1 MRSNRMKKTS
11 PPRRKRSAIKRV
23 KPQRGTLPLLITL
36 SVFVVAMIFFAPKI
50 AQTPAANVS
59 GTEVDEAAVSSGD
72 TNLRIT
78 EAMSSNRSA
87 FPDETGAFPDWVEI
101 TNTGDSPI
109 NIKGYGLSD
118 RADKI
123 TFVFPDLTLAAGEHV
138 IVFASDSTQNEAG
151 ETLHAKFKLSSA
163 GDKLFLFGS
172 DGIAFQELDVPAMDY
187 NMSYTWIDG
196 NDYIITDQYTPGYD
210 NTQEGYAA
218 FRSSTVLQSGALV
231 INEICTSSITTLKD
245 EDGDYPD
252 WIEIHNTTNQA
263 IDLSNYALSDST
275 DKLVKWRFPQGSV
288 IEANGYFVVF
298 ASKKDRAAAEGSW
311 PHASFKLRSN
321 GETVILSDIQGRMID
336 MVTYDLL
343 AADTSWGRDEEGDG
357 SFKVFTS
364 PTPGLPNTRA
374 GMTAM
379 DTSMCLANTSGLY
392 ITEVMT
398 GNKSTHGP
406 NVNYYYDYIEIYN
419 MSGQAVNL
427 KGYGLSDNIKKPRKW
442 QFPDI
447 TIENNS
453 YLVIYCDTTQTS
465 KDGVYYFTNFNLKK
479 SGETVCLSTP
489 SGQILDKVVV
499 PQLYDDTS
507 YGRTLGQAGLFYY
520 STPTPGETNGQGFVG
535 YAEAPTFNVAGGL
548 YERPLTGENAV
559 TINVP
564 ANSTVRYTLDSTDPN
579 ESSPVYAGPIE
590 VETNTVIRARAYR
603 DGVEASQIIS
613 ETYLISVYH
622 TMPVICLT
630 TDPDNLTNEEYGAFA
645 YGPNVDPE
653 TDDRPW
659 FKKATFGQKNWFSG
673 WVEYTDEKGQLQISQ
688 GIRFRV
694 MGQYSLD
701 MPQKSLYIKAD
712 GQFGKSEFDY
722 ALFDDRPFTTYKS
735 FVLRNGGQDG
745 LYTRVL
751 DGLEARLIDQSDSTL
766 VTQSWKP
773 VIVYINGEYYG
784 HYNMR
789 ERAGVD
795 MVAQHEGWANA
806 DDIDILQSDG
816 LSTSQ
821 IKQGSNADY
830 KALYNKVKN
839 ADLNS
844 DPDLLAEV
852 EASFDIDN
860 MFDYYIFE
868 SFYGNTD
875 PGNVRFYRNTK
886 SGDGKWRYLVFDM
899 DWGLFNAT
907 GKSKGV
913 EYAIGGVS
921 YYMNEEGIGNQ
932 KIKSNLFVRKLVQV
946 PQYREKF
953 LKRYAELFNSVLTTE
968 NMVSLFYEMT
978 AQIKPEM
985 QMHSERWATEMSPKV
1000 SFDVPKNATGAYNYW
1015 LTRCERTVR
1024 VMNRRPHF
1032 IWLDIQ
1038 SYFGLSDAE
1047 MESYFGPCP
1056 QIPAEYQ

>member
-1 MRSNRMKKTS
+1 M
-11 PPRRKRSAIKRV
+11 
-23 KPQRGTLPLLITL
+23 
-36 SVFVVAMIFFAPKI
+36 
-50 AQTPAANVS
+50 
-59 GTEVDEAAVSSGD
+59 
-72 TNLRIT
+72 
-78 EAMSSNRSA
+78 
-87 FPDETGAFPDWVEI
+87 
-101 TNTGDSPI
+101 
-109 NIKGYGLSD
+109 
-118 RADKI
+118 
-123 TFVFPDLTLAAGEHV
+123 
-138 IVFASDSTQNEAG
+138 
-151 ETLHAKFKLSSA
+151 
-163 GDKLFLFGS
+163 
-172 DGIAFQELDVPAMDY
+172 
-187 NMSYTWIDG
+187 
-196 NDYIITDQYTPGYD
+196 
-210 NTQEGYAA
+210 
-218 FRSSTVLQSGALV
+218 LQSGALV
-231 INEICTSSITTLKD
+231 INEICASSITTLKD

-252 WIEIHNTTNQA
+252 WIEIRNTTNQA
-263 IDLSNYALSDST
+263 IDLSNYALSDSA

-673 WVEYTDEKGQLQISQ
+673 WVEYTDENGQLQIPQ

-722 ALFDDRPFTTYKS
+722 ALIDDRPFTTYKS

-745 LYTRVL
+745 LYTRAL

-852 EASFDIDN
+852 EASLDIDN

>member
-1 MRSNRMKKTS
+1 MGGNH
-11 PPRRKRSAIKRV
+11 
-23 KPQRGTLPLLITL
+23 QH
-36 SVFVVAMIFFAPKI
+36 
-50 AQTPAANVS
+50 
-59 GTEVDEAAVSSGD
+59 
-72 TNLRIT
+72 
-78 EAMSSNRSA
+78 
-87 FPDETGAFPDWVEI
+87 
-101 TNTGDSPI
+101 GDSPI

-231 INEICTSSITTLKD
+231 INEICASSITTLKD

-673 WVEYTDEKGQLQISQ
+673 WVEYTDENGQLQISQ

-712 GQFGKSEFDY
+712 SQFGKSEFDY

-1056 QIPAEYQ
+1056 EIAAEYQ

>member
-1 MRSNRMKKTS
+1 
-11 PPRRKRSAIKRV
+11 
-23 KPQRGTLPLLITL
+23 
-36 SVFVVAMIFFAPKI
+36 MIFFAPKI

-59 GTEVDEAAVSSGD
+59 GTEVDEAAVSSGN

-231 INEICTSSITTLKD
+231 INEICASSITTLKD

-252 WIEIHNTTNQA
+252 WIEIRNTTNQA

-499 PQLYDDTS
+499 PQLYDNTS

-673 WVEYTDEKGQLQISQ
+673 WVEYTDENGQLQISQ

-795 MVAQHEGWANA
+795 MVAQHEGWTNA

>member
-1 MRSNRMKKTS
+1 M
-11 PPRRKRSAIKRV
+11 
-23 KPQRGTLPLLITL
+23 
-36 SVFVVAMIFFAPKI
+36 
-50 AQTPAANVS
+50 
-59 GTEVDEAAVSSGD
+59 
-72 TNLRIT
+72 
-78 EAMSSNRSA
+78 
-87 FPDETGAFPDWVEI
+87 
-101 TNTGDSPI
+101 
-109 NIKGYGLSD
+109 
-118 RADKI
+118 
-123 TFVFPDLTLAAGEHV
+123 
-138 IVFASDSTQNEAG
+138 
-151 ETLHAKFKLSSA
+151 
-163 GDKLFLFGS
+163 
-172 DGIAFQELDVPAMDY
+172 
-187 NMSYTWIDG
+187 
-196 NDYIITDQYTPGYD
+196 
-210 NTQEGYAA
+210 
-218 FRSSTVLQSGALV
+218 
-231 INEICTSSITTLKD
+231 
-245 EDGDYPD
+245 
-252 WIEIHNTTNQA
+252 
-263 IDLSNYALSDST
+263 
-275 DKLVKWRFPQGSV
+275 
-288 IEANGYFVVF
+288 
-298 ASKKDRAAAEGSW
+298 
-311 PHASFKLRSN
+311 
-321 GETVILSDIQGRMID
+321 
-336 MVTYDLL
+336 
-343 AADTSWGRDEEGDG
+343 
-357 SFKVFTS
+357 
-364 PTPGLPNTRA
+364 
-374 GMTAM
+374 
-379 DTSMCLANTSGLY
+379 
-392 ITEVMT
+392 
-398 GNKSTHGP
+398 
-406 NVNYYYDYIEIYN
+406 
-419 MSGQAVNL
+419 
-427 KGYGLSDNIKKPRKW
+427 
-442 QFPDI
+442 
-447 TIENNS
+447 
-453 YLVIYCDTTQTS
+453 
-465 KDGVYYFTNFNLKK
+465 
-479 SGETVCLSTP
+479 
-489 SGQILDKVVV
+489 
-499 PQLYDDTS
+499 
-507 YGRTLGQAGLFYY
+507 
-520 STPTPGETNGQGFVG
+520 
-535 YAEAPTFNVAGGL
+535 
-548 YERPLTGENAV
+548 

-673 WVEYTDEKGQLQISQ
+673 WVEYTDENGQLQISQ